1 MSGRFVGK
9 VVFAGLLAVVVVV
22 VCLGQATASSPR
34 FISVACTGGYVD
46 TVALADNGDVWAWGK
61 DYGASPVQLQID
73 NVKAISAG
81 SSQMLALRA
90 DGTVWTWGSRA
101 SGLFGDGTIGA
112 PGLDA
117 TPQQVPG
124 LDQVIAIS
132 AGTRHCIVLK
142 SDGTVWSWGQNDFGD
157 LGDGTYENR
166 FTPGQVTGL
175 PSIKAI
181 GGHGLF
187 AIARDGSLW
196 TWGPGLL
203 DTPNNNVTGTDGE
216 TIRAL
221 SRPSPLMVPGID
233 NITAIDNDVST
244 SHVVFVKSDGT
255 VWSWGIDQNGVF
267 GDDTNLENK
276 WPYVTVPVQAK
287 GIDHVVQ
294 VATTM
299 ATTLALK
306 SDGTV
311 WAWGLNSAGVQG
323 TGTIGAIETTPVKV
337 SGLNNVVSLAVGV
350 HNAAAVEAD
359 GSVWGWGNGY
369 VGPNSQGKNG
379 FSPILAIGSV
389 GVNNVDNTTANGT
402 STVTTPTESAAVS
415 GGQGD
420 SGNDGN
426 LLLAGVL
433 AFVIAVCVAL
443 IVLVAR
449 KKQRD

>member
-1 MSGRFVGK
+1 MSGRIVGK
-9 VVFAGLLAVVVVV
+9 IVVAVLIVFTVVA
-22 VCLGQATASSPR
+22 CLGQATASSPR
-34 FISVACTGGYVD
+34 FISVACTGGHVD
-46 TVALADNGDVWAWGK
+46 TVALAENGDVWAWGK
-61 DYGASPVQLQID
+61 DYGPSPVQLQID
-73 NVKAISAG
+73 NVKSISAG
-81 SSQMLALRA
+81 LSQMLALRA

-101 SGLFGDGTIGA
+101 SGLYGDGTVGA

-124 LDQVIAIS
+124 LDHVIAVS
-132 AGTRHCIVLK
+132 AGRMHCVVLK
-142 SDGTVWSWGQNDFGD
+142 SDGTVWSWGQNDFGE
-157 LGDGTYENR
+157 LCDGTYENR
-166 FTPGQVTGL
+166 FTPGQVRGL
-175 PSIKAI
+175 PPIKAI

-221 SRPSPLMVPGID
+221 SRQSPIMVPGID
-233 NITAIDNDVST
+233 NITAIDTDVGA

-267 GDDTNLENK
+267 GDGVNLENE

-294 VATTM
+294 VATT
-299 ATTLALK
+299 AVTTLALK

-323 TGTIGAIETTPVKV
+323 TGTIGATETTPVKV
-337 SGLNNVVSLAVGV
+337 SSLSNVVSIAVGV

-389 GVNNVDNTTANGT
+389 GVNNDTTANGT
-402 STVTTPTESAAVS
+402 ATVTTPTESAIVS

-420 SGNDGN
+420 TGNNGN
-426 LLLAGVL
+426 LLLVGVL
-433 AFVIAVCVAL
+433 AVVLVICVAL
-443 IVLVAR
+443 MVFVAR
-449 KKQRD
+449 KKQ